1 MCWFKIIVGN
11 ILRISFR
18 EEKYRV
24 RKRERER
31 EYKKRYCMRRRRTG
45 EGIRGGKIIA
55 A

>member
-24 RKRERER
+24 RKRERE
-31 EYKKRYCMRRRRTG
+31 YKKRYCMRRRTG
-45 EGIRGGKIIA
+45 EGIRGKKS
-55 A
+55 